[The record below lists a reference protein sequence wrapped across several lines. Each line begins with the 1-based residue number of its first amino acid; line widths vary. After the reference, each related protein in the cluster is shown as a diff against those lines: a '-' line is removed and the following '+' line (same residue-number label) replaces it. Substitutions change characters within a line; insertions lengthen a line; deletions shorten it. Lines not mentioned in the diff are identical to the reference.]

1 MLLWTVMPIELVLD
15 GTEKLAAY
23 EEIDYAG
30 LRVQVERFGTDQCR
44 IVRVMSTEPQ
54 DFLRSEVQPGTVL
67 IYRPVL
73 TNI

>member
-15 GTEKLAAY
+15 GAEKLTAY

-30 LRVQVERFGTDQCR
+30 LRVLVEKLGPAECR
-44 IVRVMSTEPQ
+44 IVRLVSTEPQ
-54 DFLRSEVQPGTVL
+54 DFLRPEVQPGNILT
-67 IYRPVL
+67 YRPVL